1 MKNQSSGKTK
11 VAFFLFLA
19 STIYISQTVSFSILR
34 PLFDYISPVFDPFIN
49 LFVGPWFVMTLF
61 SPFIVTPI
69 NICGIVF
76 QIIALSKGES
86 KVKNILMMVFTVLY
100 EVASI
105 WFFIRFWKGA
115 MSV

>member
-1 MKNQSSGKTK
+1 MKNKSSAKTK

-19 STIYISQTVSFSILR
+19 STIYISQTVSFLILNL
-34 PLFDYISPVFDPFIN
+34 LFYYISPVFEPFIN
-49 LFVGPWFVMTLF
+49 LFVGLWFVMTLF

-86 KVKNILMMVFTVLY
+86 KIKNILMMVFTVLY
-100 EVASI
+100 EAASI
-105 WFFIRFWKGA
+105 WFFIRFWEGA